1 MIRFLLSLFSPFR
14 WFIQK
19 MGADYSQF
27 ISLLRIK
34 LTIDNRSARGI
45 NRHNEKVQEN
55 MLIKSSISQIIF
67 GGLFGIFLAI
77 IKEPFTYYYF
87 AHIFIMVMMAM
98 SIISEFSS
106 ILFDTSENA
115 IILPLP
121 IKGNTVSL
129 ARNAHILIYLAL
141 MAFNLSVIWVIIAAV
156 KFSIISALLFMV
168 SIVLNILLTLFMCNI
183 LYLGIMRIATGEQL
197 KTVMMYF
204 QIIIAILFMAG
215 YQIGF
220 KLVDKSNITNMVLT
234 VHWYTYLVPP
244 AFLSGFIT
252 TLSDLNFD
260 TAHLLFSIEALIVP
274 VASIYFAG
282 KYLTPVFNR
291 KLLDLEQGDRSTGV
305 RKEASGRSMHYRLMA
320 FIFTGNNEDKA
331 SFRLMWKMVA
341 RERTFKQKLLPS
353 IGYIIIM
360 VAVQFMNKPLSLN
373 KLSTGIS
380 FIFVLYLMLFIAVTI
395 PTALLAGNNPNTA
408 WIFKVIPVSSP
419 ANYFKGFINAAFA
432 KFFMPLF
439 IVVGIFVII
448 IWGPSVMPDVFIAL
462 MATYMFT
469 IFFYYLQIAAF
480 PFSIEKTAAQGGGA
494 TIKMFLIM
502 LVAGLSG
509 FMHALLLKYFLYG
522 NLFLIPIYAVLI
534 YYMNKVYIYKKL
546 TWKTIDKV
554 NNY

>member
-34 LTIDNRSARGI
+34 LTIDNRSVRGI
-45 NRHNEKVQEN
+45 NRRNERVQEN
-55 MLIKSSISQIIF
+55 MLIKQSISQIIF
-67 GGLFGIFLAI
+67 GGLFGIFLSI
-77 IKEPFTYYYF
+77 VKQPFTFYYF
-87 AHIFIMVMMAM
+87 AHIFIMVMMAV

-141 MAFNLSVIWVIIAAV
+141 MAFSLSVIWVIIAAV
-156 KFSIISALLFMV
+156 KFSIISALFFMA
-168 SIVLNILLTLFMCNI
+168 SMILNIVLTLFLCNI

-204 QIIIAILFMAG
+204 QIIIAIIFMAG

-220 KLVDKSNITNMVLT
+220 KLVDKSNITDMVLP
-234 VHWYTYLVPP
+234 VHWYTFLVPP

-252 TLSDLNFD
+252 ALSDLNFD
-260 TAHLLFSIEALIVP
+260 TAHLLFLIEALIVP
-274 VASIYFAG
+274 VASIYIAG
-282 KYLTPVFNR
+282 KYLTPIFNR
-291 KLLDLEQGDRSTGV
+291 KLLDLEQGDRSSGG
-305 RKEASGRSMHYRLMA
+305 RPEASGRSFWYRIMA
-320 FIFTGNNEDKA
+320 FIFTGNIEDKA
-331 SFRLMWKMVA
+331 SFRLMWKMIG
-341 RERTFKQKLLPS
+341 RERTFKQRLLPS

-360 VAVQFMNKPLSLN
+360 VVVQFINKPVSLDKMADGN
-373 KLSTGIS
+373 S

-395 PTALLAGNNPNTA
+395 PASLLAGNNPNAA
-408 WIFKVIPVSSP
+408 WLFKVIPVSSP
-419 ANYFKGFINAAFA
+419 ANFFKGFINAAFTR
-432 KFFMPLF
+432 FFLPFYL
-439 IVVGIFVII
+439 VAGIAVCI
-448 IWGPSVMPDVFIAL
+448 IWGLRVIPDVLIAL
-462 MATYMFT
+462 MATYLFT
-469 IFFYYLQIAAF
+469 ILFYYLQTAVF

-502 LVAGLSG
+502 VLAGLAG
-509 FMHALLLKYFLYG
+509 FLHASLLKFSIYG
-522 NLFLIPIYAVLI
+522 NLFLILIYAALI
-534 YYMNKVYIYKKL
+534 YFINKVFIYKKL

-554 NNY
+554 NIY